1 MSNDVNKAKFIC
13 ADEDNNIGYGETENE
28 AYDDYLDNANGGVLD
43 LYWYSVKP
51 IQVSVKIKMKTVT
64 ETEITR
70 K

>member
-28 AYDDYLDNANGGVLD
+28 AYDDYLDSGEGVADD